1 MKAVSRFDCTVARG
15 RATLRFVPASRSAV
29 LSPEALD
36 SLRDAA
42 EGLEAGLD
50 LVVLE
55 GAREDLFSPGADLT
69 SLGALEPWSV
79 PEFAERG
86 RQAFLAF
93 SRIPALTV
101 AVVRGPCFGGA
112 LDLVLSADVVVAL
125 PAARFAHPG
134 VRRGIV
140 TGWGGTLTAS
150 RRLAGAD
157 LRRLF
162 LEAEVLSAEVAL
174 DCGLVD
180 AVVPDD
186 ADDAALE
193 ALLVRLE
200 GPAGRTLLGLC
211 GAASLLEGLSPA
223 LAIQLEERMDELKSI
238 PAT

>member
-1 MKAVSRFDCTVARG
+1 MNAISRFERTVCG
-15 RATLRFVPASRSAV
+15 PRATLRFVPAGRSAV
-29 LSPEALD
+29 LSTEALD
-36 SLRDAA
+36 SLREEA
-42 EGLEAGLD
+42 ERLSAHPGV
-50 LVVLE
+50 VVLE

-69 SLGALEPWSV
+69 ALGALEPWAV

-134 VRRGIV
+134 VKRGIV

-150 RRLAGAD
+150 RRLAGAN

-162 LEAEVLSAEVAL
+162 LEAEIFSAEVAL

-180 AVVPDD
+180 AVVPGDC
-186 ADDAALE
+186 ALE
-193 ALLVRLE
+193 ELLLGLE
-200 GPAGRTLLGLC
+200 GPSGRVLRDLR
-211 GAASLLEGLSPA
+211 GAVSHLEGLSPA
-223 LAIQLEERMDELKSI
+223 LAIHLEERRNELD
-238 PAT
+238 ATAAT

>member
-1 MKAVSRFDCTVARG
+1 MNETSRFDCSVSG
-15 RATLRFVPASRSAV
+15 LRATLRFISAGRSAA

-36 SLRDAA
+36 SLREGA
-42 EGLEAGLD
+42 EGIPAGLG

-55 GAREDLFSPGADLT
+55 GARADLFSPGANLKA
-69 SLGALEPWSV
+69 LGDLEPWAV

-86 RQAFLAF
+86 REAFLAL

-112 LDLVLSADVVVAL
+112 LDLVLSADVLVAM
-125 PAARFAHPG
+125 PTARFAHPG
-134 VRRGIV
+134 VKRGIV

-162 LEAEVLSAEVAL
+162 LEAEVFTAEVAL
-174 DCGLVD
+174 ESGLVD
-180 AVVPDD
+180 AVVPSED
-186 ADDAALE
+186 ALE
-193 ALLVRLE
+193 ELLVRLE
-200 GPAGRTLLGLC
+200 GPAGRTLLGLRD
-211 GAASLLEGLSPA
+211 ASGLLEGLSPA
-223 LAIQLEERMDELKSI
+223 LAIQLEERVHELKGI